1 MMDSWIIKS
10 SIKNKGQGFVALTD
24 IPTGTIILRE
34 KPAFELSINDNVV
47 SDIFEMLY
55 QIFMCHDK
63 KKINYFLSMSP
74 KTHHEFIHYED
85 KISQELKKLKLRSN
99 HIYQF
104 FKKKFSDD
112 DILLFC
118 AKYMSNAFEYGDSIA
133 ILFNGRIFNHSCL
146 PNIVFYRCNDEM
158 CFITVRDICK
168 GEELL
173 DSYVNITHDK
183 RTRQSRLWNQYRFH
197 CDCQR
202 CSSNNKQLD
211 IRAKNIYKVKMRF
224 VNEK

>member
-1 MMDSWIIKS
+1 MDPRIVQSL
-10 SIKNKGQGFVALTD
+10 IKNKGQGFVALTD

-34 KPAFELSINDNVV
+34 KPAFVLSINDNIV

-55 QIFMCHDK
+55 QVFTCGNQ
-63 KKINYFLSMSP
+63 KKINHFISMSP
-74 KTHHEFIHYED
+74 KIHDEFIHYQD
-85 KISQELKKLKLRSN
+85 KISQELKKLKIQSN

-104 FKKKFSDD
+104 FKKKFNDD

-173 DSYVNITHDK
+173 DSYVNITRDK
-183 RTRQSRLWNQYRFH
+183 KNRQSRLWNQYRFH
-197 CDCQR
+197 CNCQR
-202 CSSNNKQLD
+202 CLYNSKQLD
-211 IRAKNIYKVKMRF
+211 NKAKNIYKVKIKLSE
-224 VNEK
+224 N

>member
-1 MMDSWIIKS
+1 MDSWIIKS
-10 SIKNKGQGFVALTD
+10 SIKNKGQGFLALTD

-34 KPAFELSINDNVV
+34 KPAFELFINDNVV

-55 QIFMCHDK
+55 QIFMCRDK

-158 CFITVRDICK
+158 CFITVRDIYK

-183 RTRQSRLWNQYRFH
+183 KTRQSRLWNQYRFH

>member
-1 MMDSWIIKS
+1 MDPRIVQSL
-10 SIKNKGQGFVALTD
+10 IKNKGRGFVALTN

-34 KPAFELSINDNVV
+34 KPAFVLSINDNVV
-47 SDIFEMLY
+47 SDIFEILH
-55 QIFMCHDK
+55 QIFTCGNQ
-63 KKINYFLSMSP
+63 KKINHFLSMSP
-74 KTHHEFIHYED
+74 KTHQDFIHYQE
-85 KISQELKKLKLRSN
+85 KILLELKKLKIQSN
-99 HIYQF
+99 RIYQF

-183 RTRQSRLWNQYRFH
+183 KTRQSRLWNQYRFH
-197 CDCQR
+197 CNCQR
-202 CSSNNKQLD
+202 CLSNCKQLD
-211 IRAKNIYKVKMRF
+211 TKAKNIYKIKIKLCE
-224 VNEK
+224 N